1 MQSPE
6 QARSLVEQIVDA
18 ATRAGATAA
27 DAAYLGSASSSVE
40 VRNGQLEGVDRS
52 EGEKLGLRVFIGQRV
67 ASASV
72 SDFSD
77 DSRTALVERLIAM
90 AKEATED
97 QYAGLAPKEMLASGD
112 APDLDLVDEHEP
124 EPEALKE
131 RALAAEA
138 AALAIEGV
146 TNSQGTAASASSGLF
161 AIATSHGFSGTSRST
176 GHGCTVSVV
185 AERDGAKE
193 RDYHWMSARHLED
206 LDDPEAIGR
215 EAGERTVAR
224 LGPKPVKPGK
234 YPILFDSRVA
244 TSLLSHLSGAISGA
258 SVARRSSF
266 LMDRMG
272 EQVFAKGID
281 IIDDPLR
288 RRGLRSHAFDGEGLP
303 VKKMKMI
310 EDGVLR
316 SWYADSAAARQL
328 GIDPTGHAIRGPGGG
343 PGAGPSNYY
352 IAAGQRSPEE
362 MMADVGT
369 AILVTDMMGQGV
381 NGVTG
386 DYSRGAAGFL
396 VRNGEIVHPVSEIT
410 VAGNLKDM
418 FASLEPANDLEFKR
432 GVDAPTILIP
442 EMTVG
447 SA

>member
-18 ATRAGATAA
+18 ATKAGATAA
-27 DAAYLGSASSSVE
+27 DAAYLGSHSSSVE

-52 EGEKLGLRVFIGQRV
+52 EGEKLGLRVFIGQQV

-77 DSRTALVERLIAM
+77 DSKTALVERLIAM
-90 AKEATED
+90 AKEATPDE
-97 QYAGLAPKEMLASGD
+97 YAGLAPKEMLATGAPADLELYDGD
-112 APDLDLVDEHEP
+112 EP
-124 EPEALKE
+124 APEALRE

-138 AALAIEGV
+138 AALAVEGV
-146 TNSQGTAASASSGLF
+146 TNGSGTGASASGGIF
-161 AIATSHGFSGTSRST
+161 ALATSHGFSGVSRST
-176 GHGCTVSVV
+176 GHGCSVSVV

-206 LDDPEAIGR
+206 LDEAEAIGR

-224 LGPKPVKPGK
+224 LGPKPIKAGK
-234 YPILFDSRVA
+234 YPVFYDPRV
-244 TSLLSHLSGAISGA
+244 SVGLLSHLSGAISGA

-266 LMDRMG
+266 LMEAMG
-272 EQVFAKGID
+272 QQVFAKGID

-288 RRGLRSHAFDGEGLP
+288 KRGLRSHAFDGEGLP
-303 VKKMKMI
+303 VRQMKMI
-310 EDGVLR
+310 EDGVLK

-352 IAAGQRSPEE
+352 IAAGSRSPEE
-362 MMADVGT
+362 MMKDVGT
-369 AILVTDMMGQGV
+369 AILVTELIGQGV

-396 VRNGEIVHPVSEIT
+396 IENGEIVHPVSEIT

-418 FASLEPANDLEFKR
+418 FASLEPASDLELKR
-432 GVDAPTILIP
+432 GVDAPTILVP

>member
-6 QARSLVEQIVDA
+6 QARSLVEQIVEA
-18 ATRAGATAA
+18 ATKAGATAA
-27 DAAYLGSASSSVE
+27 DAAYLGSRSSSVE

-52 EGEKLGLRVFIGQRV
+52 EGEKLGLRVFLGQQV

-77 DSRTALVERLIAM
+77 ESRAALVERLMAM
-90 AKEATED
+90 ASEATPD
-97 QYAGLAPKEMLASGD
+97 DYAGLAPEEMLAGD
-112 APDLDLVDEHEP
+112 AAVGLDLYDADEPSP
-124 EPEALKE
+124 EQLRS

-138 AALAIEGV
+138 AALGVDGV
-146 TNSQGTAASASSGLF
+146 TNSSGTAASASGGVF
-161 AIATSHGFSGTSRST
+161 ALATSHGFSGSSRSS

-206 LDDPEAIGR
+206 LDAPEAIGR
-215 EAGERTVAR
+215 EAGERAVAR
-224 LGPKPVKPGK
+224 LGPKAIKPGK
-234 YPILFDSRVA
+234 YPVFYDPRVA
-244 TSLLSHLSGAISGA
+244 VSLLSHLAGAISGA

-266 LMDRMG
+266 LMDRLG
-272 EQVFAKGID
+272 EQIFAKGIT
-281 IIDDPLR
+281 IVDDPLR
-288 RRGLRSHAFDGEGLP
+288 KRGLRSHAFDGEGLP
-303 VKKMKMI
+303 VRTMNI
-310 EDGVLR
+310 VEDGVLKT
-316 SWYADSAAARQL
+316 WFAESAAARQL

-352 IAAGQRSPEE
+352 LAAGARSPEA
-362 MMADVGT
+362 MMADVGR
-369 AILVTDMMGQGV
+369 AILVTELIGQGV

-396 VRNGEIVHPVSEIT
+396 VEKGEIVHPVSEIT
-410 VAGNLKDM
+410 IAGNLKDM
-418 FASLEPANDLEFKR
+418 FASLEPASDLTLKR
-432 GVDAPTILIP
+432 GVDAPTILVP
-442 EMTVG
+442 EMTIG